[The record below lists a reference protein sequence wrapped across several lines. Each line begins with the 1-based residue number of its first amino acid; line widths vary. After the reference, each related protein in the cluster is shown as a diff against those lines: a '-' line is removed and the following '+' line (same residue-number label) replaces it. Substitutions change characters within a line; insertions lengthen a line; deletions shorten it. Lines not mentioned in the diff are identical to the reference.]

1 MALSSSEGLYHGC
14 TSMLS
19 VQLNLSEV
27 DCGGCMVGSVEVIK
41 YVDLSQVYVS
51 FQYYIFNTL
60 LITLLVI
67 HLYWWVL
74 ILRMLVKQFKNR
86 GKVGDDVR
94 SGSSLRHSQNISNAS
109 RKLCIDASALVHMKG
124 DYRNESSS
132 YSLFDTA
139 DSEDE

>member
-1 MALSSSEGLYHGC
+1 
-14 TSMLS
+14 
-19 VQLNLSEV
+19 
-27 DCGGCMVGSVEVIK
+27 MVGSVEVIK

-86 GKVGDDVR
+86 GKVGEDVR

-109 RKLCIDASALVHMKG
+109 RLLCMDALALVPMKG
-124 DYRNESSS
+124 DYK
-132 YSLFDTA
+132 
-139 DSEDE
+139 